1 MPTRILHIV
10 RDMSLGGGCRA
21 IFALARYSTGQGDF
35 IHSIAPLSPNNDPK
49 AIQLAESS
57 GVSVVSGG
65 GIEQTIGLIDQY
77 DIIQISWW
85 NDPLMSFFLAHKL
98 PPCRLLL
105 WAHVAGHAPPQVIT
119 TELVEYS
126 DVFAA
131 AGPYTL
137 LLPTIQESVRNGK
150 EAVMILGCAD
160 LSRVQPARPHGS
172 GTFRIGY
179 IGTVEFNKM
188 NPRYID
194 LCEKINIPNAE
205 FVVCGTGG
213 ALEHLRARASRS
225 PIGNRIKLLGYV
237 GDIGPVLSSFDVYGY
252 PLRGTTYAAG
262 ELNLQEVMRAGVV
275 PVAFPYGGIRELIID
290 GVTGLLPRTE
300 EEFAD
305 AIEYLYHHP
314 SERVRMGEN
323 ARRYSYLHFGG
334 ETAARVANTTYQNM
348 MANPKSDRLPILS
361 QTEYPLGISLFLQ
374 GLGNFSTPFK
384 HSLDFDRDV
393 AQGLEAE
400 LRIARSDELMAFGGI
415 RNYLAGFPQETYLHL
430 WSGLSLM
437 FRNRSIAITHFAEAL
452 KTEAPHWRVWW
463 YLSVLL
469 TKQEFDQLRGNNS
482 IPSPPPEIGSLLRN
496 LETIYRIELDI
507 VTADPLAAVF

>member
-1 MPTRILHIV
+1 MPIRILHIV
-10 RDMSLGGGCRA
+10 RDLSLGGGCRA

-35 IHSIAPLSPNNDPK
+35 IHSVAPLSPNNDPK

-57 GVSVVSGG
+57 GVSVVTSG

-77 DIIQISWW
+77 DIIQVSWW

-119 TELVEYS
+119 PELVEFS
-126 DVFAA
+126 DVFAG

-137 LLPTIQESVRNGK
+137 LLPHIQAAVSNGK

-160 LSRVQPARPHGS
+160 LSRVQPARPHGG

-179 IGTVEFNKM
+179 IGTVEYNKM
-188 NPRYID
+188 NPRYVD

-205 FVVCGTGG
+205 FIVCGAGG
-213 ALEHLRARASRS
+213 ALEHLRARAIRS
-225 PIGNRIKLLGYV
+225 PIGDRIKLLGYV
-237 GDIGPVLSSFDVYGY
+237 GEIGPVLSSFDVYGY

-275 PVAFPYGGIRELIID
+275 PVSFPYGGIRELIID

-300 EEFAD
+300 EEFAE
-305 AIEYLYHHP
+305 AIEYLYHNP
-314 SERVRMGEN
+314 AERLRMGEN
-323 ARRYSYLHFGG
+323 ARKYSHLHFGG
-334 ETAARVANTTYQNM
+334 EAAARVANATYRTM
-348 MANPKSDRLPILS
+348 MVHPKRDRLPILD
-361 QTEYPLGISLFLQ
+361 QTEHPLGISLFLQ
-374 GLGNFSTPFK
+374 GLGSFSTPFK
-384 HSLDFDRDV
+384 HSLDFENDAV
-393 AQGLEAE
+393 QGFEAE

-415 RNYLAGFPQETYLHL
+415 RNYLGGFPQEAYLHI

-437 FRNRSIAITHFAEAL
+437 FRNRSMAITHFAEAL
-452 KTEAPHWRVWW
+452 KAGGSHWRIWW
-463 YLSVLL
+463 YLSLLL
-469 TKQEFDQLRGNNS
+469 TKAEFNELRGNNF
-482 IPSPPPEIGSLLRN
+482 IPPVPPELSILLRE
-496 LETIYRIELDI
+496 LEAIYRIELDI